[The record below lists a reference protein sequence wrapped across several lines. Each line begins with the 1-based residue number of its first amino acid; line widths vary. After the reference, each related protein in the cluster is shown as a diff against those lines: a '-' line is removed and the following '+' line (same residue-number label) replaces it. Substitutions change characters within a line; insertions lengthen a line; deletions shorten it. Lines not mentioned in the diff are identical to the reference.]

1 MESGRGVR
9 GPAIMTDPSAGHGDL
24 GARTLRKVMM
34 RLVPFMALLY
44 FANYLDRVNVG
55 FAALTMNEDLQFSA
69 TVYGSGA
76 GILFLGYVLFQ
87 VPSNMALQRIGTR
100 LWITAIMVIWG
111 LVSAAM
117 AFVTDATSF
126 YVLRFLLGVAEA
138 GFFPGMILY
147 LTVWF
152 PSGMRAKITATF
164 MIAIPMSSVLG
175 APVSTA
181 LLGLSGWGLDGW
193 QWLFILQGL
202 PASVL
207 GLFVLVVLTDTPAQ
221 AKWLT
226 EAERTW
232 LANTLA
238 AEHRQRDAKATSN
251 LSQVL
256 LNPKFYLFG
265 VMYFGMT
272 ICLYGLSLW
281 LPQIVKSFGGLSN
294 KEVGLLT
301 AIPYL
306 IAAVTMYFWCAHS
319 DRTGERKFHVVI
331 PITLGGI
338 FLGISGF
345 MIDAP
350 VVAFVALSLSAI
362 AVYAALPQFWTLPTA
377 VLGSATA
384 AAGIALVNAVG
395 NIGGYVGPVIVGRI
409 KDATGS
415 YTYGLVALGAFAIFS
430 GFLALVMGHDGRTE
444 PGRIATDGH

>member
-1 MESGRGVR
+1 
-9 GPAIMTDPSAGHGDL
+9 MTETDAEL
-24 GARTLRKVMM
+24 GARTLRKVTL

-55 FAALTMNEDLQFSA
+55 FAALTMNQDLQFSA
-69 TVYGSGA
+69 TVYGTGA

-87 VPSNMALQRIGTR
+87 VPSNVALQRFGTR
-100 LWITAIMVIWG
+100 IWVTSIMVIWG

-126 YVLRFLLGVAEA
+126 YILRFMLGVAEA

-152 PSGMRAKITATF
+152 PTGMRAKITAAF

-181 LLGLSGWGLDGW
+181 ILGLHGLGLEGW

-202 PASVL
+202 PASLL
-207 GLFVLVVLTDTPAQ
+207 GLGVLAVLTDRPEK
-221 AKWLT
+221 AKWLSA
-226 EAERTW
+226 AERGW
-232 LANTLA
+232 LVDTLA
-238 AEHRQRDAKATSN
+238 AEHRARDANLTTN
-251 LSQVL
+251 LSRIL

-294 KEVGLLT
+294 MQVGLLT
-301 AIPYL
+301 SIPYL
-306 IAAVTMYFWCAHS
+306 IAAVGMYFWGAHS
-319 DRTGERKFHVVI
+319 DRTGERKLHVAI
-331 PITLGGI
+331 PISLGGV
-338 FLGISGF
+338 FLGLSGYL
-345 MIDAP
+345 IDMP
-350 VVAFVALSLSAI
+350 FVAFITLALSAI
-362 AVYAALPQFWTLPTA
+362 TVYAALPQFWTLPTA

-395 NIGGYVGPVIVGRI
+395 NIGGYVGPVIVGMI

-415 YTYGLVALGAFAIFS
+415 YTCGLAAMGAFAILS
-430 GFLALVMGHDGRTE
+430 GILALLMGHDGRTE
-444 PGRIATDGH
+444 PGRVAIDGH

>member
-1 MESGRGVR
+1 
-9 GPAIMTDPSAGHGDL
+9 MTDGDSEI
-24 GARTLRKVMM
+24 GARTLRKVIL

-55 FAALTMNEDLQFSA
+55 FAALTMNQDLQFSA
-69 TVYGSGA
+69 TVYGTGA

-87 VPSNMALQRIGTR
+87 VPSNIALQRIGTR
-100 LWITAIMVIWG
+100 IWVTTIMVVWG

-126 YVLRFLLGVAEA
+126 YILRFLLGVAEA

-152 PSGMRAKITATF
+152 PTGMRAKITAVF

-181 LLGLSGWGLDGW
+181 ILGVGGLGLDGW

-202 PASVL
+202 PASLL
-207 GLFVLVVLTDTPAQ
+207 GLAVLIVLTDKPEKAT
-221 AKWLT
+221 WVT
-226 EAERTW
+226 DAERMW
-232 LANTLA
+232 LVNTLA
-238 AEHRQRDAKATSN
+238 AEHRTRDANLTTR
-251 LSQVL
+251 LSQIL

-294 KEVGLLT
+294 MEVGLLT

-306 IAAVTMYFWCAHS
+306 IAAVAMYVWGAHS
-319 DRTGERKFHVVI
+319 DRTGERKFHVAI
-331 PITLGGI
+331 PIILGGI
-338 FLGISGF
+338 FLGLSGYL
-345 MIDAP
+345 IDAP
-350 VVAFVALSLSAI
+350 VAAFIALSFAAI
-362 AVYAALPQFWTLPTA
+362 TVYAALPQFWTLPTA

-395 NIGGYVGPVIVGRI
+395 NIGGYVGPVIVGMI

-415 YTYGLVALGAFAIFS
+415 YTYGLCALGAFAIFS
-430 GFLALVMGHDGRTE
+430 GVLALLMGHDGRTE
-444 PGRIATDGH
+444 PGRVAVEGH